1 VAPQCNEDQGYF
13 IMGEGSSVSR
23 NWMYL
28 PPDVV
33 ERQSRFVFVKRSSGD
48 SEVSAGEEKGD
59 EQLSEFEIELIKW
72 KDSNHECIL
81 FNNIAH
87 TVAFLSARPKE
98 MKNRLHPMLMRH
110 LEQNSISVEGG
121 TGLNDSFASSHWKTL
136 SALTGVLREDSQASQ
151 ILGGTYCLTGDSL
164 LKILAIVYRVT
175 CGIPVVLLGECG
187 CGKTM
192 LLRFL
197 CAWMDVT
204 LLCLDV
210 HGGTSESD
218 IISVFE
224 RASAL
229 LNSQR
234 EQKSVFVFLDE
245 INTCG
250 HMGLITEA
258 ICHRSINGQR
268 LNEGIQ
274 ILAALNPYRVRP
286 RSSED
291 DVDAAGLEYTKP
303 QLKQTMEGTIDMK
316 NLVYKVHPIPPT
328 LRDFIFDFGSLDDDT
343 ELLYIQSMV
352 AKQLSSFS
360 NPDERSILADMIS
373 RSQIYLRE
381 YEGDPSVVSLRD
393 VQRCLDLL
401 EWFYVKVGVG
411 KARETSKVVISPLC
425 RSAVLAIAL
434 VYGYRLPSADSRKSF
449 FSTLTS
455 MIKRWG
461 KTAARVN
468 FDALGRAGF
477 VQTVLENMQRKF
489 VNNLMVEPSIA
500 MNQALTEN
508 LFVTIICI
516 LNQIPIFIVGK
527 PGTSKTLAIQ
537 IIASNLQGALS
548 PMPLWRKFPAVYIF
562 QYQCSPLST
571 SASILYQYESA
582 KSYQEHSED
591 VMTVLLL
598 DEVGLA
604 ENSPDMPLKVLHYML
619 VNPPIAIVGLSN
631 WSLDSSK
638 MNRAICLQRPE
649 PSAEDIMF
657 TGQNIVGVSLSV
669 DNISQGRTHLQPW
682 LMSLARAFHT
692 LYSDQKAFFGHRSRN
707 FIGMRDYYS
716 LLKYLRDK
724 VGTSIDPETLALAV
738 ARNFGGRPDAMDG
751 VLDLFHRS
759 CFDKSIPCPPC
770 PPSVDLIQRNLLSS
784 SSRHLMIL
792 SANDAA
798 LQLLIGCKILDPST
812 TTVLVG
818 SRFKDDL
825 HELHII
831 QQINQVHLSTLCLLT
846 SLLGQECDG
855 ERPGCD
861 SAPQRKV

>member
-1 VAPQCNEDQGYF
+1 
-13 IMGEGSSVSR
+13 
-23 NWMYL
+23 
-28 PPDVV
+28 
-33 ERQSRFVFVKRSSGD
+33 
-48 SEVSAGEEKGD
+48 
-59 EQLSEFEIELIKW
+59 
-72 KDSNHECIL
+72 
-81 FNNIAH
+81 
-87 TVAFLSARPKE
+87 
-98 MKNRLHPMLMRH
+98 
-110 LEQNSISVEGG
+110 
-121 TGLNDSFASSHWKTL
+121 
-136 SALTGVLREDSQASQ
+136 
-151 ILGGTYCLTGDSL
+151 
-164 LKILAIVYRVT
+164 
-175 CGIPVVLLGECG
+175 
-187 CGKTM
+187 M
-192 LLRFL
+192 LLSFL
-197 CAWMDVT
+197 CAWMNVT

-210 HGGTSESD
+210 HGGTTEADILQIFDQAAEILES
-218 IISVFE
+218 
-224 RASAL
+224 RP
-229 LNSQR
+229 

-268 LNEGIQ
+268 LHEGVQ
-274 ILAALNPYRVRP
+274 ILAALNPYRLRP
-286 RSSED
+286 QRTEENLD
-291 DVDAAGLEYTKP
+291 AGLEYTKSAI
-303 QLKQTMEGTIDMK
+303 KMSGEAGRDMK
-316 NLVYKVHPIPPT
+316 HLVYKVHPIPPT
-328 LRDFIFDFGSLDDDT
+328 LRDFIFDFGSLEDDT
-343 ELLYIQSMV
+343 EALYVQSMI
-352 AKQLSSFS
+352 ANQLASYT

-381 YEGDPSVVSLRD
+381 FEGDPSVVSLRD

-401 EWFYVKVGVG
+401 QWFYVKIGVG
-411 KARETSKVVISPLC
+411 KVREAKGTKVVISPLC
-425 RSAVLAIAL
+425 RSAVLAIAH
-434 VYGYRLPSADSRKSF
+434 VYGYRLPSADARKSF
-449 FSTLTS
+449 YSMLTS

-461 KTAARVN
+461 KTAVHVN

-477 VQTVLENMQRKF
+477 VQTILENMQRKF
-489 VNNLMVEPSIA
+489 VNNLTVEPSIA

-516 LNQIPIFIVGK
+516 LNKIPIFIVGK

-537 IIASNLQGALS
+537 IIASNLQGKLS
-548 PMPLWRKFPAVYIF
+548 PMPLWKNFPAVYIF

-571 SASILYQYESA
+571 SASILYQFESA

-631 WSLDSSK
+631 WALDSSK
-638 MNRAICLQRPE
+638 MNRAVCLQRPE

-657 TGQNIVGVSLSV
+657 TGQNIVGTTCSDDGSASNSLGR
-669 DNISQGRTHLQPW
+669 SQFQPW
-682 LMSLARAFHT
+682 LMSLARAFHA
-692 LYSDQKAFFGHRSRN
+692 LYSDQKRFFGPHSRN

-724 VGTSIDPETLALAV
+724 VSTSIDPETLALAV
-738 ARNFGGRPDAMDG
+738 ARNFGGRPDAMPS
-751 VLDLFHRS
+751 VLELFHKS
-759 CFDKSIPCPPC
+759 CFNNSVPCPPC
-770 PPSVDLIQRNLLSS
+770 PPALDLIQKNLSSS

-798 LQLLIGCKILDPST
+798 LQLLVGCNILDPST

-831 QQINQVHLSTLCLLT
+831 QQINQVFICHYPSVLLT
-846 SLLGQECDG
+846 VFLGEKCDG
-855 ERPGCD
+855 ERTSGDP
-861 SAPQRKV
+861 APQRKVWRL